1 MSENKKIVYVKYF
14 PDDMLQGCA
23 LLTFQSEL
31 VYRRIC
37 DHIYTSG
44 NRLFDDEITWQ
55 VLTAKFHTNN
65 DVIERIKSE
74 LIRKNKIYIKDGLI
88 GNKGCD
94 KWLEEAKSFSEA
106 KSNAGKKGAQARW
119 NGTAIDLPKATNS
132 QQPTANSQQSTRQLF
147 EEFWNI
153 IRFKKGKE
161 DAKKVFVKINFDKEK
176 LKNTFVGH
184 PILDNTNHEKIEIN
198 ELLKGKIISIFPGS
212 RLSEL
217 KSHVPIL
224 IEFIK
229 RMNREKNNYNYIFH
243 ATEGSKEYLSQI
255 IKKNNLENV
264 DLISNEN
271 IKIATIKKSIF
282 AIVKSG
288 TVSLEVCK
296 YGVPSIIIYKMNFL
310 NFFIAKLFLKI
321 KYANM
326 INIINNKEIIPELL
340 QKECN
345 SDEIY
350 KTVNYLLKKP
360 ELINEQLKQVNK
372 TIKELRSNTS
382 SSNEASNVLLS
393 YLR

>member
-1 MSENKKIVYVKYF
+1 MKRIFILTGEPSGDKLAAEVIKELKKSHMVIEYLSVGGQHLNSIGIKSIFNQKDITYIAFTDILLNIFKIKRKINETVKKILDFNPDILFSVDSPDFTLRVSKIVKLKKPNIKTIHFIAPKVWAWREGRVKKMKSY
-14 PDDMLQGCA
+14 
-23 LLTFQSEL
+23 
-31 VYRRIC
+31 I
-37 DHIYTSG
+37 DHILL
-44 NRLFDDEITWQ
+44 LFNFE
-55 VLTAKFHTNN
+55 
-65 DVIERIKSE
+65 
-74 LIRKNKIYIKDGLI
+74 
-88 GNKGCD
+88 
-94 KWLEEAKSFSEA
+94 
-106 KSNAGKKGAQARW
+106 KKY
-119 NGTAIDLPKATNS
+119 
-132 QQPTANSQQSTRQLF
+132 
-147 EEFWNI
+147 
-153 IRFKKGKE
+153 
-161 DAKKVFVKINFDKEK
+161 FDKEK

-184 PILDNTNHEKIEIN
+184 PILDNTNNEKIEIN
-198 ELLKGKIISIFPGS
+198 NLLEDKIISIFPGS

-229 RMNREKNNYNYIFH
+229 KMNREKIKYNYIFH
-243 ATEGSKEYLSQI
+243 ATQNSKEYLSQI

-296 YGVPSIIIYKMNFL
+296 YGVPSIIIYKMNFI

-321 KYANM
+321 KFANM

-345 SDEIY
+345 ADEIY
-350 KTVNYLLKKP
+350 KTINYLLKKP
-360 ELINEQLKQVNK
+360 ELINKQLNEVNK
-372 TIKELRSNTS
+372 TIEELRSTTS

>member
-1 MSENKKIVYVKYF
+1 MKKIFILTGEPSGDKLAAEAIKELKKNKNDIEYLSVGGQHLNSIGIKSIYDQKDITYIAFTDILLNIFKIKRKINETVKKILDF
-14 PDDMLQGCA
+14 NPDILFSVDSPDFTLRVSKIIKLKKPNIKTVHFIAPKVWAWREGRVKKMKSYL
-23 LLTFQSEL
+23 
-31 VYRRIC
+31 
-37 DHIYTSG
+37 DHILL
-44 NRLFDDEITWQ
+44 LFNFE
-55 VLTAKFHTNN
+55 
-65 DVIERIKSE
+65 
-74 LIRKNKIYIKDGLI
+74 
-88 GNKGCD
+88 
-94 KWLEEAKSFSEA
+94 
-106 KSNAGKKGAQARW
+106 KKY
-119 NGTAIDLPKATNS
+119 
-132 QQPTANSQQSTRQLF
+132 
-147 EEFWNI
+147 
-153 IRFKKGKE
+153 
-161 DAKKVFVKINFDKEK
+161 FDKEK

-184 PILDNTNHEKIEIN
+184 PILDNPNNEKIEIK
-198 ELLKGKIISIFPGS
+198 EFLKGKIISIFPGS

-224 IEFIK
+224 INFIK
-229 RMNREKNNYNYIFH
+229 KMNEEKINYNYIFH
-243 ATEGSKEYLSQI
+243 ATQDSKEYLSKV

-296 YGVPSIIIYKMNFL
+296 YGVPSIIIYKMNFV

-321 KYANM
+321 KFANM

-340 QKECN
+340 QNECS

-360 ELINEQLKQVNK
+360 ELIKQQLKQVNK
-372 TIKELRSNTS
+372 TVMELKSTTS
-382 SSNEASNVLLS
+382 SSNEVSNVLLS

>member
-1 MSENKKIVYVKYF
+1 MKKIFILTGEPSGDKLAAEVIKELKKSKIDIEYLAVGGQHLSSIGIKSIYNQKDITYLAFTDILLNIFKIKRKINETVKKILDF
-14 PDDMLQGCA
+14 NPDILFSVDSPEFSLRVSKIIKLKKPETKTIHFIAPKVWAWREGRVKKMKSYL
-23 LLTFQSEL
+23 
-31 VYRRIC
+31 
-37 DHIYTSG
+37 DHILL
-44 NRLFDDEITWQ
+44 LFNFE
-55 VLTAKFHTNN
+55 
-65 DVIERIKSE
+65 
-74 LIRKNKIYIKDGLI
+74 
-88 GNKGCD
+88 
-94 KWLEEAKSFSEA
+94 
-106 KSNAGKKGAQARW
+106 KKY
-119 NGTAIDLPKATNS
+119 
-132 QQPTANSQQSTRQLF
+132 
-147 EEFWNI
+147 
-153 IRFKKGKE
+153 
-161 DAKKVFVKINFDKEK
+161 FDKEK

-184 PILDNTNHEKIEIN
+184 PILDNTNNKKTEIN
-198 ELLKGKIISIFPGS
+198 ELLKDKIISVFPGS

-224 IEFIK
+224 IDFIK
-229 RMNREKNNYNYIFH
+229 KMNEKKINYNYIFH
-243 ATEGSKEYLSQI
+243 ATEDSKDYLLQI
-255 IKKNNLENV
+255 IKTNNLENV

-271 IKIATIKKSIF
+271 IKISTIKKSIF

-321 KYANM
+321 KFANM

-372 TIKELRSNTS
+372 TIEELRSTTS

>member
-1 MSENKKIVYVKYF
+1 MKKIFILTGEPSGDKLAAEVIKKLKKSRKDVEYLSVGGQYLNSIGIKSIYDQKDITYIAFTDILINIFKINKKINETVKKILDYN
-14 PDDMLQGCA
+14 PDILFSVDSPDFTLRVSKIIKLKKPNIKTIHFIAPKVWAWREGRVKKMKSYL
-23 LLTFQSEL
+23 
-31 VYRRIC
+31 
-37 DHIYTSG
+37 DHILL
-44 NRLFDDEITWQ
+44 LFDFE
-55 VLTAKFHTNN
+55 
-65 DVIERIKSE
+65 
-74 LIRKNKIYIKDGLI
+74 
-88 GNKGCD
+88 
-94 KWLEEAKSFSEA
+94 
-106 KSNAGKKGAQARW
+106 KKY
-119 NGTAIDLPKATNS
+119 
-132 QQPTANSQQSTRQLF
+132 
-147 EEFWNI
+147 
-153 IRFKKGKE
+153 
-161 DAKKVFVKINFDKEK
+161 FDKEK

-198 ELLKGKIISIFPGS
+198 ELLKDKIISIFPGS

-229 RMNREKNNYNYIFH
+229 KMNKEKINYNFIFH
-243 ATEGSKEYLSQI
+243 ATQGSKEYLSKI
-255 IKKNNLENV
+255 LKKSNLVNV

-271 IKIATIKKSIF
+271 IKTATIKKSIF

-288 TVSLEVCK
+288 TISLEVCK
-296 YGVPSIIIYKMNFL
+296 YGIPSIIIYKMNFI

-321 KYANM
+321 KFANM

-360 ELINEQLKQVNK
+360 EHINEQLKQVDK
-372 TIKELRSNTS
+372 TIKKLRSNTS

>member
-1 MSENKKIVYVKYF
+1 MKRIFILTGEPSGDKLAAEVIKELKKSKMVIEYLSVGGQHLNSIGIKSIFNQKDITYIAFTDILLNIFKIKRKINETVKKILDFNPDILFSVDSPDFTLRVSKIVKLKKPNIKTIHFIAPKVWAWREGRVKKMKSY
-14 PDDMLQGCA
+14 
-23 LLTFQSEL
+23 
-31 VYRRIC
+31 I
-37 DHIYTSG
+37 DHILL
-44 NRLFDDEITWQ
+44 LFNFE
-55 VLTAKFHTNN
+55 
-65 DVIERIKSE
+65 
-74 LIRKNKIYIKDGLI
+74 
-88 GNKGCD
+88 
-94 KWLEEAKSFSEA
+94 
-106 KSNAGKKGAQARW
+106 KKY
-119 NGTAIDLPKATNS
+119 
-132 QQPTANSQQSTRQLF
+132 
-147 EEFWNI
+147 
-153 IRFKKGKE
+153 
-161 DAKKVFVKINFDKEK
+161 FDKEK

-184 PILDNTNHEKIEIN
+184 PILDNTNNEKIEIN
-198 ELLKGKIISIFPGS
+198 NLLEDKIISIFPGS

-229 RMNREKNNYNYIFH
+229 KMRKEKIKYNYIFH
-243 ATEGSKEYLSQI
+243 ATQNSKEYLSQI

-296 YGVPSIIIYKMNFL
+296 YGIPSIIIYKMNFL

-321 KYANM
+321 KFANM

-345 SDEIY
+345 ADEIY
-350 KTVNYLLKKP
+350 KTINYLLKKP
-360 ELINEQLKQVNK
+360 ELINKQLKEVNK
-372 TIKELRSNTS
+372 TIEELRSTTS

>member
-1 MSENKKIVYVKYF
+1 MKKIFILTGEPSGDKLASEVIKELKKNKNDIEYLSVGGQHLNSIGIKSIYDQKDITYIAFTDIFLNIFKIKRKINETVKKILDF
-14 PDDMLQGCA
+14 NPDILFSVDSPDFTLRVSKIIKLKRPNIKTIHFIAPKVWAWREGRVKKMKRYL
-23 LLTFQSEL
+23 
-31 VYRRIC
+31 
-37 DHIYTSG
+37 DHILL
-44 NRLFDDEITWQ
+44 LFYFE
-55 VLTAKFHTNN
+55 
-65 DVIERIKSE
+65 
-74 LIRKNKIYIKDGLI
+74 
-88 GNKGCD
+88 
-94 KWLEEAKSFSEA
+94 
-106 KSNAGKKGAQARW
+106 KKY
-119 NGTAIDLPKATNS
+119 
-132 QQPTANSQQSTRQLF
+132 
-147 EEFWNI
+147 
-153 IRFKKGKE
+153 
-161 DAKKVFVKINFDKEK
+161 FDKEK

-184 PILDNTNHEKIEIN
+184 PILDNKDNKKIEIN

-229 RMNREKNNYNYIFH
+229 KMNKEKNIYNYVFH
-243 ATEGSKEYLSQI
+243 ATENSRDYLSQI
-255 IKKNNLENV
+255 IEKNNLENV
-264 DLISNEN
+264 DLISNEK

-296 YGVPSIIIYKMNFL
+296 YGIPSIIIYKMNFL

-321 KYANM
+321 NFANM

-345 SDEIY
+345 EDEIY

-360 ELINEQLKQVNK
+360 ELINEQLKQINK
-372 TIKELRSNTS
+372 TIEKLRSTTS